1 MRKEQPVNKIGR
13 SKQELL
19 VMIQKE
25 IRAATLFAQAV
36 AKSSG
41 MHPTDIRCLDF
52 LNERGHATAGEL
64 SAIAGITTGAMTAV
78 IDRMEQA
85 GLVQRT
91 TDAHDRR
98 KVIIRFLH
106 GHSNRIQATRGLL
119 TKGIPRLLSEYN
131 GDEIQTIIDWNMK
144 ITALLQEEARAI
156 QDPKY

>member
-1 MRKEQPVNKIGR
+1 MRRR
-13 SKQELL
+13 STQELL
-19 VMIQKE
+19 ALIRKE

-52 LNERGHATAGEL
+52 LSERGYATAGEL

-78 IDRMEQA
+78 IDRMERA

-98 KVIIRFLH
+98 KVIIRFLP
-106 GHSNRIQATRGLL
+106 GHSNRIQATHDLFAN
-119 TKGIPRLLSEYN
+119 GIPRLLSEYN
-131 GDEIQTIIDWNMK
+131 EDEIRTITDWNMK
-144 ITALLQEEARAI
+144 ITALLQKETCAI
-156 QDPKY
+156 QGSKHKKSA